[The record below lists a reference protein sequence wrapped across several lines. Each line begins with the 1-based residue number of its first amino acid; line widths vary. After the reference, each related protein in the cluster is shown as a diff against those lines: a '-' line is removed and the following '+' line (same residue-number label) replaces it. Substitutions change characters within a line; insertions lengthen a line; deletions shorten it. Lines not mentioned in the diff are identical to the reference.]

1 MRYRHFVRS
10 KLMVLTRMLKDAIQ
24 AFVDD
29 NAIKLAAS
37 LSYYT
42 IFSLPPMLIIIIS
55 LTGFFFGADAVTGQ
69 LFYQIN
75 ELVGDKAALQIQEA
89 VAYIQVSETGFWAT
103 VLSIIVLLVTAS
115 TAFAEMQSSMNFIW
129 GIQPKPNKSLHVF
142 VQNRLVSFAM
152 IASLGFLLMVSLVA
166 HAVIS
171 VLHRF
176 LADIFPQEILVLFN
190 LSNEVMAFVIITLL
204 FTFIFKVLPDAK
216 IKYRDALV
224 GACFTTVLFL
234 IGKYAIGLYLGSSGV
249 ASVYGAAGSV
259 IVILAWVYYSAII
272 LYFGAEFT
280 KVYMLRHGDRI
291 IPNDYSILI
300 EKPCPDPT
308 K

>member
-1 MRYRHFVRS
+1 MRYQHFVQS
-10 KLMVLTRMLKDAIQ
+10 KAMTLIRMIKDAVQ

-55 LTGFFFGADAVTGQ
+55 LTGFFFGEDAVAGQ

-75 ELVGDKAALQIQEA
+75 ELVGDEAALQIQEA
-89 VAYIQVSETGFWAT
+89 VAYIQIQETGFWAT
-103 VLSIIVLLVTAS
+103 VVGIVVLLVTAS

-129 GIQPKPNKSLHVF
+129 GIQPKPDKSLHAF
-142 VQNRLVSFAM
+142 IKNRLISFAM

-166 HAVIS
+166 HTLIS
-171 VLHRF
+171 VLYRF
-176 LADIFPQEILVLFN
+176 LSDILPPEILVLFN
-190 LSNEVMAFVIITLL
+190 LSNEVMVFVIISLL

-216 IKYRDALV
+216 IKYRDAFV
-224 GACFTTVLFL
+224 GACFTTILFL
-234 IGKYAIGLYLGSSGV
+234 LGKYAIGLYLGSSGV

-280 KVYMLRHGDRI
+280 KVFILRHGDCI
-291 IPNDYSILI
+291 IPNGYSILI
-300 EKPCPDPT
+300 EKPCSD
-308 K
+308 KLK